1 MLKPLNKLRHSPRD
15 ARDTLFLLGVIAW
28 VILPQAENLPIW
40 CSALAVIVLVWR
52 GRLAWLG
59 QPLPSKWW
67 LVGLLSITIGATLFT
82 HRTLLGRD
90 AGVTLI
96 VVLLTLKTL
105 ELRARRDAFVV
116 FFLGFFT
123 MLTNFFFSQS
133 LAVAA
138 AMMVAL
144 MGLLTALINAHRMVG
159 QPPLTESLKS
169 AGFMVLLGAPIMALL
184 FVLFPRM
191 APLWG
196 VPGDAMTGRSGLS
209 GQMEVGTIAK
219 LALDDSIAFRI
230 KWNLVAN
237 QAIPPSSEQYFR
249 GPVLAEFDGRNW
261 RPSGSSPISRR
272 YSLPASLQT
281 SGQSLNYEVTLEAT
295 QRPWIF
301 VLEAASASPQVPGH
315 DVNMNNEL
323 QWISNRPVTDLLR
336 YKATSST
343 QFRHGPQQVSGALA
357 IALQNFL
364 ELPPGFNPRTLQLA
378 AEIRR
383 DPRFAQAGGAVLV
396 AEVMRR
402 LREGDYTYTLEP
414 GVYGRNTADEF
425 WFDRKE
431 GFCEHIA
438 SSFVILMR
446 ALDVPARIVTGYQ
459 GGEVNPVDGFW
470 TVRQRDAHAWAE
482 VWQAGAGWVRV
493 DPTGAVSP
501 GRVGAFERLNA
512 PQGAVG
518 AAFSAVIPAGLV
530 TQIRAVWEAV
540 NNSWNQWVL
549 NYSQAKQLDLLKNLG
564 FQSPSWEDLGK
575 VLAGIVTLVGL
586 IGAAFTFWERHHQDP
601 WLRQLSKA
609 RKLLAKAGL
618 PSDAS
623 TPPRTLA
630 IQALAR
636 FGEDAR
642 GLHDWLLQFDALR
655 YRPQAAASGLS
666 SGSGLATLKATF
678 SRLKPLP
685 TASSVASA

>member
-1 MLKPLNKLRHSPRD
+1 MLSFIDKLRHLPRD

-28 VILPQAENLPIW
+28 VILPQTPHLPMW
-40 CSALAVIVLVWR
+40 CSALAAIVLVWR
-52 GRLAWLG
+52 ARLAWLG
-59 QPLPSKWW
+59 SPLPSKWW
-67 LVGLLSITIGATLFT
+67 LVGLLLLTIGATLMT

-133 LAVAA
+133 LLVAA
-138 AMMVAL
+138 AMMIAL
-144 MGLLTALINAHRMVG
+144 MGLLTALVNAHRMVG
-159 QPPLTESLKS
+159 QPPLTESLKT

-184 FVLFPRM
+184 FVLFPRL

-209 GQMEVGTIAK
+209 ATMEVGTIAK

-230 KWNLVAN
+230 KWNLTAGQQLPSAN
-237 QAIPPSSEQYFR
+237 EQYFR
-249 GPVLAEFDGRNW
+249 GPVLSSFDGRNW
-261 RPSGSSPISRR
+261 RPSTSPIARR
-272 YSLPASLQT
+272 FPVAANLQT
-281 SGQSLNYEVTLEAT
+281 GGPTLQYEVTLEPT

-301 VLEAASASPQVPGH
+301 VLEAANAAPVVPGH
-315 DVNMNNEL
+315 DVRMTNEL
-323 QWISNRPVTDLLR
+323 QWLSNRPVTDLLR
-336 YKATSST
+336 YKASSAT
-343 QFRHGPQQVSGALA
+343 QFRHGPQQQTIG
-357 IALQNFL
+357 LQDFL
-364 ELPPGFNPRTLQLA
+364 DLPAGFNPRTMQLA
-378 AEIRR
+378 ADIRR
-383 DPRFAQAGGAVLV
+383 DPRFAQARADALV
-396 AEVMRR
+396 PELLRR
-402 LREGDYTYTLEP
+402 LREGGYTYTLEP
-414 GVYGRNTADEF
+414 GVFGQHTADEF

-446 ALDVPARIVTGYQ
+446 ALDIPARIVTGYQ
-459 GGEVNPVDGFW
+459 GGEFNSIDGFW

-482 VWQAGAGWVRV
+482 VWQAGVGWVRV

-501 GRVGAFERLNA
+501 GRVGSLQRLAA

-518 AAFSAVIPAGLV
+518 TAFGAVIPVGFVIQMRQA
-530 TQIRAVWEAV
+530 WEAI

-564 FQSPSWEDLGK
+564 FESPSWEDLGK

-586 IGAAFTFWERHHQDP
+586 LGAAFTLWERHHQDP
-601 WLRQLSKA
+601 WLRQLGRA

-618 PSDAS
+618 PSEDS

-630 IQALAR
+630 LAALQR
-636 FGEDAR
+636 FGEPAR
-642 GLHDWLLQFDALR
+642 PLHDWLMQLDALR
-655 YRPQAAASGLS
+655 YRPQPSAARPALS
-666 SGSGLATLKATF
+666 LGSLKASF
-678 SRLKPLP
+678 SRLQPLP
-685 TASSVASA
+685 PRAS

>member
-1 MLKPLNKLRHSPRD
+1 MLKILHQLAHLPRD

-28 VILPQAENLPIW
+28 VILPQTQHLPLW
-40 CSALAVIVLVWR
+40 CSALAAIVLVWR
-52 GRLAWLG
+52 GWLAWHNK
-59 QPLPSKWW
+59 PLPSKWW
-67 LVGLLSITIGATLFT
+67 VVGLLLLTIAATLFT

-96 VVLLTLKTL
+96 VVLLSLKTL

-133 LAVAA
+133 LLVAA

-144 MGLLTALINAHRMVG
+144 MGLLTALVNAHRVVG
-159 QPPLTESLKS
+159 QPPLTQSLKT

-184 FVLFPRM
+184 FVLFPRL

-196 VPGDAMTGRSGLS
+196 VPGDAMAGRSGLS
-209 GQMEVGTIAK
+209 GQMEVGSIAK
-219 LALDDSIAFRI
+219 LALDDSIAFRV
-230 KWNLVAN
+230 KWNL
-237 QAIPPSSEQYFR
+237 QPGQQIPPASEQYFR
-249 GPVLAEFDGRNW
+249 GPVLTSFDGRNW
-261 RPSGSSPISRR
+261 RPSESRLSRR
-272 YSLPASLQT
+272 FPVVANLQT
-281 SGQSLNYEVTLEAT
+281 SGETLNYEVTLEPT

-301 VLEAASASPQVPGH
+301 VLEAATAKPDVPGH
-315 DVNMNNEL
+315 DVSMTNEL
-323 QWISNRPVTDLLR
+323 QWLSNRPVSDLLR

-343 QFRHGPQQVSGALA
+343 RFRHGPLQQQQA
-357 IALQNFL
+357 IGLQDFI

-378 AEIRR
+378 ADIRR

-402 LREGDYTYTLEP
+402 LREGGFTYTLEP
-414 GVYGRNTADEF
+414 GVFGQHSADEF

-446 ALDVPARIVTGYQ
+446 ALDIPARVVTGYQ
-459 GGEVNPVDGFW
+459 GGEINPVDGYW

-501 GRVGAFERLNA
+501 GRVGAFERLPI

-518 AAFSAVIPAGLV
+518 TAIGAVMPVGMLTQLRAA
-530 TQIRAVWEAV
+530 WEAV

-586 IGAAFTFWERHHQDP
+586 IGAAFTLWERHHQDP
-601 WLRQLSKA
+601 WLRQLARA

-618 PSDAS
+618 HSDAS
-623 TPPRTLA
+623 TPPRKLA
-630 IQALAR
+630 VEALAQ
-636 FGEDAR
+636 FGEAAR
-642 GLHDWLLQFDALR
+642 PLHDWLLQLEAMR
-655 YRPQAAASGLS
+655 YKPQAAKSLSLTLLARNFSGLRPLLNS
-666 SGSGLATLKATF
+666 SK
-678 SRLKPLP
+678 LP
-685 TASSVASA
+685 SSL

>member
-1 MLKPLNKLRHSPRD
+1 MLTRLNKLRHLPRD

-28 VILPQAENLPIW
+28 VILPQVQHLPWW
-40 CSALAVIVLVWR
+40 CSAVAAVVLAWR
-52 GRLAWLG
+52 ARLAWLG
-59 QPLPSKWW
+59 RPLPSKWW
-67 LVGLLSITIGATLFT
+67 LVALLALTIGATLIT

-105 ELRARRDAFVV
+105 ELRAQRDAFVV

-144 MGLLTALINAHRMVG
+144 MGLLTALVNAHRTVG
-159 QPPLTESLKS
+159 QPPLTDSLKT

-184 FVLFPRM
+184 FVLFPRL

-209 GQMEVGTIAK
+209 SQMEVGSIAK

-230 KWNLVAN
+230 KWNL
-237 QAIPPSSEQYFR
+237 QPGQTLPPASEQYFR
-249 GPVLAEFDGRNW
+249 GPVLSGFDGRNW
-261 RPSGSSPISRR
+261 RPSGSVISRR
-272 YSLPASLQT
+272 FPVMANLQT
-281 SGQSLNYEVTLEAT
+281 SGDTLQYEVTLEPN

-301 VLEAASASPQVPGH
+301 VLEAANAPPRVPGH
-315 DVNMNNEL
+315 DVSMSNEL
-323 QWISNRPVTDLLR
+323 QWLSNRPVTDLLR
-336 YKATSST
+336 YTASSAT
-343 QFRHGPQQVSGALA
+343 QFRHGPAQQTLG
-357 IALQNFL
+357 LQEYL
-364 ELPPGFNPRTLQLA
+364 MLPAGFNPRTLQLA
-378 AEIRR
+378 ADIRR
-383 DPRFAQAGGAVLV
+383 DPRFAQAGSAPLV
-396 AEVMRR
+396 AEAMRR
-402 LREGDYTYTLEP
+402 LREGGYTYTLEP
-414 GVYGRNTADEF
+414 GVFGQHTADEF

-446 ALDVPARIVTGYQ
+446 ALDVPARVVTGYQ
-459 GGEVNPVDGFW
+459 GGEFNSIDGYW

-482 VWQAGAGWVRV
+482 VWQAGVGWVRV

-501 GRVGAFERLNA
+501 GRVGSFERLSV

-518 AAFSAVIPAGLV
+518 AALGAVMPVGMI
-530 TQIRAVWEAV
+530 TQFRAAWEAL

-549 NYSQAKQLDLLKNLG
+549 NYSQSKQLDLLKNLG
-564 FQSPSWEDLGK
+564 FESPSWEDLGK

-586 IGAAFTFWERHHQDP
+586 IGAAFTLWERHHQDP
-601 WLRQLSKA
+601 WLRQLARA
-609 RKLLAKAGL
+609 RKQLAAAGL
-618 PSDAS
+618 PSDDA
-623 TPPRTLA
+623 TPPRRLA
-630 IQALAR
+630 ELALAK
-636 FGEDAR
+636 FGEAAR
-642 GLHDWLLQFDALR
+642 PLHDWLLQFEAQR
-655 YRPQAAASGLS
+655 YRPQAAQQQS
-666 SGSGLATLKATF
+666 LATL
-678 SRLKPLP
+678 R
-685 TASSVASA
+685 SSFPGFQAPRTS

>member
-1 MLKPLNKLRHSPRD
+1 MLNLLTQLRHLPRD
-15 ARDTLFLLGVIAW
+15 TRDTLFLLGVIAW
-28 VILPQAENLPIW
+28 VILPQTPHLPVW
-40 CSALAVIVLVWR
+40 CSALAAIVLIWR

-67 LVGLLSITIGATLFT
+67 LVGLLVLTVAATLFT

-133 LAVAA
+133 LLVAA

-144 MGLLTALINAHRMVG
+144 MGLLTALVNAHRLVG
-159 QPPLTESLKS
+159 QPPLSESLKT

-184 FVLFPRM
+184 FVLFPRL

-209 GQMEVGTIAK
+209 ATMEVGTIAK
-219 LALDDSIAFRI
+219 LALDDSIAMRI
-230 KWNLVAN
+230 KWDLKPG
-237 QAIPPSSEQYFR
+237 QQIPISGLQYFR
-249 GPVLAEFDGRNW
+249 GPVLTSFDGRNW
-261 RPSGSSPISRR
+261 RPSTSAISRR
-272 YSLPASLQT
+272 FTVPPNLQT
-281 SGQSLNYEVTLEAT
+281 GGESYSYEVTLEPT

-301 VLEAASASPQVPGH
+301 VLEAANAKPDVPGH
-315 DVNMNNEL
+315 EVAMTNEL
-323 QWISNRPVTDLLR
+323 QWLSNRPVTDLLR

-343 QFRHGPQQVSGALA
+343 DFRHGPTTQVIG
-357 IALQNFL
+357 LQDFL
-364 ELPPGFNPRTLQLA
+364 DLPAGFNPRTMQLA
-378 AEIRR
+378 AQLRR
-383 DPRFAQAGGAVLV
+383 DPRFAQAGAAPLVSEVL
-396 AEVMRR
+396 RR
-402 LREGDYTYTLEP
+402 LREGGYSYTLEP
-414 GVYGRNTADEF
+414 GLYGVNTADEF

-446 ALDVPARIVTGYQ
+446 ALDIPARIVTGYQ
-459 GGEVNPVDGFW
+459 GGEFNSVDGFW

-482 VWQAGAGWVRV
+482 VWQAGQGWVRV
-493 DPTGAVSP
+493 DPTSAVSP
-501 GRVGAFERLNA
+501 GRIGSLQRLAA

-518 AAFSAVIPAGLV
+518 TVFDAVIPIGLT
-530 TQIRAVWEAV
+530 TQLRAAWEAL

-564 FQSPSWEDLGK
+564 FDSPSWEDLGK

-586 IGAAFTFWERHHQDP
+586 IGAIFTLWERHHQDP
-601 WLRQLSKA
+601 CRP
-609 RKLLAKAGL
+609 AGSISL
-618 PSDAS
+618 NII
-623 TPPRTLA
+623 L
-630 IQALAR
+630 
-636 FGEDAR
+636 G
-642 GLHDWLLQFDALR
+642 
-655 YRPQAAASGLS
+655 
-666 SGSGLATLKATF
+666 
-678 SRLKPLP
+678 
-685 TASSVASA
+685 

>member
-1 MLKPLNKLRHSPRD
+1 MLNTLPTTFGKLRYLPRD

-28 VILPQAENLPIW
+28 VIVPQMQHLPIW

-52 GRLAWLG
+52 GTLAW
-59 QPLPSKWW
+59 QSKPLPSKWW
-67 LVGLLSITIGATLFT
+67 LVGLLLLTVAATLFT
-82 HRTLLGRD
+82 HKTLLGRD

-96 VVLLTLKTL
+96 VVLLSLKTL

-133 LAVAA
+133 LLVAA

-144 MGLLTALINAHRMVG
+144 MGLLTALVNAHRLVG
-159 QPPLTESLKS
+159 QPPLKESLKT

-184 FVLFPRM
+184 FVLFPRL

-196 VPGDAMTGRSGLS
+196 VPGDAMVGRSGLS
-209 GQMEVGTIAK
+209 ANMEVGTIAK

-230 KWNLVAN
+230 NWNLAAGQQIPSAN
-237 QAIPPSSEQYFR
+237 AQYFR
-249 GPVLAEFDGRNW
+249 GPVLTSFDGRNW
-261 RPSGSSPISRR
+261 RPSTTPIARR
-272 YSLPASLQT
+272 FPVLANLQT
-281 SGQSLNYEVTLEAT
+281 SGDTLSYEVTLEPT

-301 VLEAASASPQVPGH
+301 VLEAATAQPDVPGH
-315 DVNMNNEL
+315 DVTMSNEL

-336 YKATSST
+336 YKASSST
-343 QFRHGPQQVSGALA
+343 QFRHGPLQQGGQQA
-357 IALQNFL
+357 IGLQDFL

-383 DPRFAQAGGAVLV
+383 DSRFAQAGGAVLV
-396 AEVMRR
+396 AEVLNR
-402 LREGDYTYTLEP
+402 LRTGGYTYTLEP
-414 GVYGRNTADEF
+414 GVYGANTADEF

-438 SSFVILMR
+438 SAFVILMR
-446 ALDVPARIVTGYQ
+446 ALDIPARIVTGYQ
-459 GGEVNPVDGFW
+459 GGELNAVDGYW

-482 VWQAGAGWVRV
+482 VWQAGLGWVRV

-501 GRVGAFERLNA
+501 GRVGSFERLAA
-512 PQGAVG
+512 PQGTVG
-518 AAFSAVIPAGLV
+518 AAFGAVIPTGLI
-530 TQIRAVWEAV
+530 TQMRAAWEAV

-601 WLRQLSKA
+601 WLRMLSRVRKQLA
-609 RKLLAKAGL
+609 QAGL

-623 TPPRTLA
+623 TPPRQLA
-630 IQALAR
+630 AQALAK
-636 FGEDAR
+636 FGDAAR
-642 GLHDWLLQFDALR
+642 PLHDWLLQFDALR
-655 YRPQAAASGLS
+655 YRPQEAAKTQHA
-666 SGSGLATLKATF
+666 LATLKTAF
-678 SRLKPLP
+678 PRFKPTP
-685 TASSVASA
+685 VAPS

>member
-1 MLKPLNKLRHSPRD
+1 MLKLFDTLRHLPRD
-15 ARDTLFLLGVIAW
+15 ARDTLFLLSVIFW
-28 VILPQAENLPIW
+28 VILPQTQHLPIW
-40 CSALAVIVLVWR
+40 CSTLAAIVLVWR

-67 LVGLLSITIGATLFT
+67 LLGLLAITIAATLFT

-133 LAVAA
+133 LLVAA

-144 MGLLTALINAHRMVG
+144 MGLLTALINAHRLVG
-159 QPPLTESLKS
+159 QPPLAESLKT

-184 FVLFPRM
+184 FVLFPRV

-196 VPGDAMTGRSGLS
+196 VPGDAMAGRSGLS
-209 GQMEVGTIAK
+209 GQMEVGSIAK
-219 LALDDSIAFRI
+219 LALDESIAFRV
-230 KWNLVAN
+230 KWNL
-237 QAIPPSSEQYFR
+237 QAGQQIPPPNEQYFR
-249 GPVLAEFDGRNW
+249 GPVLSSFDGRNW
-261 RPSGSSPISRR
+261 KPSASLLSRR
-272 YSLPASLQT
+272 FPLAANLQT
-281 SGQSLNYEVTLEAT
+281 SGTTLTYEVTLEPT

-301 VLEAASASPQVPGH
+301 VLEAASAKPDVPGH
-315 DVNMNNEL
+315 EVSMSNEL
-323 QWISNRPVTDLLR
+323 QWLSNRPVSDLLR

-343 QFRHGPQQVSGALA
+343 RFSHGPERQAVG
-357 IALQNFL
+357 LQDLL
-364 ELPPGFNPRTLQLA
+364 ELPPGFNPRTMQLA

-396 AEVMRR
+396 AEVIRR
-402 LREGDYTYTLEP
+402 LREGGYTYTLEP
-414 GVYGRNTADEF
+414 GVFGQHTADEF

-459 GGEVNPVDGFW
+459 GGEVNPVDGIW

-482 VWQAGAGWVRV
+482 VWQAGRGWVRV
-493 DPTGAVSP
+493 DPTGAVAP
-501 GRVGAFERLNA
+501 GRVGAFERLA
-512 PQGAVG
+512 VPQGVVG
-518 AAFSAVIPAGLV
+518 AAFGAVIPVGLI
-530 TQIRAVWEAV
+530 TQMRAAWEAI

-564 FQSPSWEDLGK
+564 FTSPSWEDLGK

-601 WLRQLSKA
+601 WLRQLGRA

-630 IQALAR
+630 AQAINK
-636 FGEDAR
+636 FGEPAR
-642 GLHDWLLQFDALR
+642 PLHDWLMQFEALR
-655 YRPQAAASGLS
+655 YRPQAAEQ
-666 SGSGLATLKATF
+666 GSGLATLKAAF
-678 SRLKPLP
+678 PRLKLLP
-685 TASSVASA
+685 PVSSTA

>member
-1 MLKPLNKLRHSPRD
+1 MLSLIDKLRHLPRD
-15 ARDTLFLLGVIAW
+15 ARDTLFLLSVIAW
-28 VILPQAENLPIW
+28 VILPQTQHLPIW
-40 CSALAVIVLVWR
+40 CSVLAVIVLVWR

-67 LVGLLSITIGATLFT
+67 LVGLLVLTIAATLFT

-159 QPPLTESLKS
+159 QPPLTESLKT

-184 FVLFPRM
+184 FVLFPRV

-196 VPGDAMTGRSGLS
+196 VPSDAMTGRSGLS
-209 GQMEVGTIAK
+209 EQMEVGAIAK
-219 LALDDSIAFRI
+219 LALDESIAFRI
-230 KWNLVAN
+230 KWNL
-237 QAIPPSSEQYFR
+237 QAGQQIPPASEQYFR
-249 GPVLAEFDGRNW
+249 GPVLSSFDGRNW
-261 RPSGSSPISRR
+261 KPSGSSPISRR
-272 YSLPASLQT
+272 YQLPANLQT
-281 SGQSLNYEVTLEAT
+281 GGDSLRYEVTLEAT

-301 VLEAASASPQVPGH
+301 VLDAATIKPEVPGH
-315 DVNMNNEL
+315 EVNMNNEL
-323 QWISNRPVTDLLR
+323 QWISNRPVADLLR
-336 YKATSST
+336 YKASSST
-343 QFRHGPQQVSGALA
+343 QFRHGPLQATGASA
-357 IALQNFL
+357 IALQSFL

-378 AEIRR
+378 SEIRR
-383 DPRFAQAGGAVLV
+383 DPRFAQADSAALV

-402 LREGDYTYTLEP
+402 LREGGYNYTLEP
-414 GVYGRNTADEF
+414 GVFGQHTADEF

-459 GGEVNPVDGFW
+459 GGELNPIDGFW

-501 GRVGAFERLNA
+501 GRIGAFERLA
-512 PQGAVG
+512 VPQGVVG
-518 AAFSAVIPAGLV
+518 AAFGAVIPTGLL
-530 TQIRAVWEAV
+530 TEIRAAWEAV

-549 NYSQAKQLDLLKNLG
+549 NYSQAKQLDLLKSLG
-564 FQSPSWEDLGK
+564 FTSPSWEDLGK
-575 VLAGIVTLVGL
+575 VLAAIVTLAGL
-586 IGAAFTFWERHHQDP
+586 IGAAFTYWERHHQDP
-601 WLRQLSKA
+601 WLRQFAKA

-618 PSDAS
+618 ASEAS

-630 IQALAR
+630 QQALAK

-655 YRPQAAASGLS
+655 YSPRAQNEGAARS
-666 SGSGLATLKATF
+666 LATLQSKF

-685 TASSVASA
+685 QPSS

>member
-1 MLKPLNKLRHSPRD
+1 MQKILSQLQHLPRD

-28 VILPQAENLPIW
+28 VILPQTQHLPIW
-40 CSALAVIVLVWR
+40 CSVLAAIVLVWR
-52 GRLAWLG
+52 GTLAW
-59 QPLPSKWW
+59 QSKPLPSKWW
-67 LVGLLSITIGATLFT
+67 LVGLLAITIAATLFT

-96 VVLLTLKTL
+96 VVLLSLKTL

-133 LAVAA
+133 LLVAA
-138 AMMVAL
+138 AMMIAL
-144 MGLLTALINAHRMVG
+144 MGLLTALVNAHRLVG
-159 QPPLTESLKS
+159 QPPLSQSLKT

-184 FVLFPRM
+184 FVLFPRL

-196 VPGDAMTGRSGLS
+196 VPGDAMAGRSGLS
-209 GQMEVGTIAK
+209 GQMEVGSIAK

-230 KWNLVAN
+230 KWNLAAG
-237 QAIPPSSEQYFR
+237 QQIPPASEQYFR
-249 GPVLAEFDGRNW
+249 GPVLTSFDGRNW
-261 RPSGSSPISRR
+261 RPSESRISRR
-272 YSLPASLQT
+272 FPVMANLQT
-281 SGQSLNYEVTLEAT
+281 SGETLNYEVTLEPT

-301 VLEAASASPQVPGH
+301 VLEAATAKPDVPGH
-315 DVNMNNEL
+315 DVSMTNEL
-323 QWISNRPVTDLLR
+323 QWLSNRPVADLLR
-336 YKATSST
+336 YKASSST
-343 QFRHGPQQVSGALA
+343 SFRHGPLQQGGPQA
-357 IALQNFL
+357 IGLQDFL

-378 AEIRR
+378 ADIRR
-383 DPRFAQAGGAVLV
+383 DPRFAQAGGAALV
-396 AEVMRR
+396 AEVLRR
-402 LREGDYTYTLEP
+402 LREGGFTYTLEP
-414 GVYGRNTADEF
+414 GVFGQHTADEF

-446 ALDVPARIVTGYQ
+446 ALDIPSRVVTGYQ
-459 GGEVNPVDGFW
+459 GGEINPVDGYW

-482 VWQAGAGWVRV
+482 VWLAGQGWVRV

-501 GRVGAFERLNA
+501 GRVGAFERLPI

-518 AAFSAVIPAGLV
+518 AAIGAVMPVGML
-530 TQIRAVWEAV
+530 TQLRAAWEAV

-601 WLRQLSKA
+601 WLRQLGKA

-623 TPPRTLA
+623 TPPRQLA
-630 IQALAR
+630 QQALAQ
-636 FGEDAR
+636 FGEEAR
-642 GLHDWLLQFDALR
+642 PLHDWLLQFDALR
-655 YRPQAAASGLS
+655 YRPQEAAKLGAALS
-666 SGSGLATLKATF
+666 TLK
-678 SRLKPLP
+678 SRFPAFKPLMQR
-685 TASSVASA
+685 SA